1 MLHLL
6 FPDAY
11 VRDVYSI
18 DYDGLFA
25 LGYRGLIFD
34 IDNTLVP
41 HGADSTPEVDAF
53 LNGLR
58 EKGFV
63 LLMLSNNT
71 RERVL
76 RFLKNVPALYVCD
89 AEKPSPAG
97 YHKAVETMG
106 LAPRQVIVIGDQVF
120 TDVFGAN
127 RSGLK
132 SILVRFIG
140 YDTEK
145 KIGLRRRVEKMVLFC
160 YRLTKKGK
168 AGCRDLPAEKH
179 RKGCAVKG
187 QD

>member
-1 MLHLL
+1 MLHLF
-6 FPDAY
+6 FPDDY
-11 VRDVYSI
+11 VRDVCSI
-18 DYDGLFA
+18 DYDSLSAHGC
-25 LGYRGLIFD
+25 RGLIFD

-41 HGADSTPEVDAF
+41 HGADSTPEVDVF
-53 LNGLR
+53 LNGLLK
-58 EKGFV
+58 KGFI

-71 RERVL
+71 EERVL

-97 YHKAVETMG
+97 YRRALEVMG
-106 LAPRQVIVIGDQVF
+106 LEADQVVVIGDQVF

-145 KIGLRRRVEKMVLFC
+145 KIGIRRRVEKVILWF
-160 YRLTKKGK
+160 YGLTKKGR
-168 AGCRDLPAEKH
+168 AGHMGGSGEKQG
-179 RKGCAVKG
+179 KGVF
-187 QD
+187 